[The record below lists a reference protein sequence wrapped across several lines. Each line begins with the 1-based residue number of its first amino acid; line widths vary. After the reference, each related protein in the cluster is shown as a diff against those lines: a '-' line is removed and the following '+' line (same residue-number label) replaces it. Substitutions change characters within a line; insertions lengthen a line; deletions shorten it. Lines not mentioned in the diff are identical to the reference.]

1 MKKETRSYIL
11 NILKSEYFVIDLIN
25 MLIGI
30 LVLVFAVIAFV
41 QGNMENFGLVFLL
54 GAAMS
59 IFNLIKS
66 VMRKSLMGMVVFS
79 GLTLSMFAMI
89 FVIYGY
95 FLR

>member
-30 LVLVFAVIAFV
+30 LVLAFAVIAFV
-41 QGNMENFGLVFLL
+41 HGSMENFGLVFLL

-59 IFNLIKS
+59 IFNLVKS
-66 VMRKSLMGMVVFS
+66 VMRKSIMGMVVFS

>member
-25 MLIGI
+25 MVIGI
-30 LVLVFAVIAFV
+30 LVLVFAIIAFLH
-41 QGNMENFGLVFLL
+41 GNMESFGLVFLL

-59 IFNLIKS
+59 IFNLVKS